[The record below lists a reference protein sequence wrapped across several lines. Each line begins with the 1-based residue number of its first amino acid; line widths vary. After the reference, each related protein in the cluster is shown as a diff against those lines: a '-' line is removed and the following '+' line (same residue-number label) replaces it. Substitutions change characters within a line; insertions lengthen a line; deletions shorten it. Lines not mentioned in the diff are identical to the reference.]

1 MQVDVLF
8 FLLISLSL
16 LSRGYFAFLLHQ
28 NKNSNVQSYHINNK
42 LFCQP
47 SWLNRDFERV
57 IIKEPEIY
65 TNPIPLFDRVGKDTL
80 TGGHSLASYN
90 LREISESYSLCLS
103 YLGDFCVQ
111 IGCASPINPEL
122 AVGEFLTSEQVYI
135 LLEAVT
141 TLDPLQS
148 NLDYDST
155 DLEELAFEYK
165 ISSDKIF
172 EVCLKN
178 KFNLPF
184 GRDTTLHVSELQR
197 LRNILDSLPEVYDT
211 TLIADQ
217 TNINRDAK

>member
-1 MQVDVLF
+1 MQA
-8 FLLISLSL
+8 LLLLSL
-16 LSRGYFAFLLHQ
+16 LLLQPCITFAFQ
-28 NKNSNVQSYHINNK
+28 YGKVKNCRFQQILASSNQ
-42 LFCQP
+42 QP

-57 IIKEPEIY
+57 IIKEPEVY
-65 TNPIPLFDRVGKDTL
+65 NNPIPLFDRVGKDTP

-111 IGCASPINPEL
+111 LGYASPLNPEL
-122 AVGEFLTSEQVYI
+122 AIGEFLTSEQVYT

-155 DLEELAFEYK
+155 DLEELAGEYN
-165 ISSDKIF
+165 ISSDRIF

-211 TLIADQ
+211 TLINQ
-217 TNINRDAK
+217 EHQSTNDDRPRK